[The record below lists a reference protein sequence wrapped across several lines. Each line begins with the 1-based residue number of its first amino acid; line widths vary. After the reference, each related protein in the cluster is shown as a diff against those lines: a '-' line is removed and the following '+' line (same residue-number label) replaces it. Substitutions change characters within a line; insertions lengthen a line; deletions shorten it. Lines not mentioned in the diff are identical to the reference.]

1 MVKKKIIIINEWIES
16 YLTSTLVDETI
27 DLFNIPTQIGMVMR
41 FASSLDRISF
51 LQLALTKWGVYKY
64 MAYLIYL
71 IFLA

>member
-51 LQLALTKWGVYKY
+51 LQIALAKWGVYKY

>member
-1 MVKKKIIIINEWIES
+1 MVKKKVIIINEWIEN
-16 YLTSTLVDETI
+16 YLTNRLIDEAI
-27 DLFNIPTQIGMVMR
+27 DIFNIPSQVGMVMR

-51 LQLALTKWGVYKY
+51 LQLALMKWGVYKY